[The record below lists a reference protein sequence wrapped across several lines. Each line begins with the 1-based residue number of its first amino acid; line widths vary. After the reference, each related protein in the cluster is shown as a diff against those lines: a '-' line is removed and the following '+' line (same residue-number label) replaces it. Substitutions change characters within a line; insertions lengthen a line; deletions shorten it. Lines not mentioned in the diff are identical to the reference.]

1 MKTAALIVTTGLPG
15 VSGVAALTADVGAI
29 SAGQRM
35 ISAFQRAGVS
45 LVGLVVGPE
54 DKKAERQFAQN
65 GVVFLRC
72 EDEASDFFRGVKLG
86 LSFLRGKFQR
96 VFLVPGD
103 MPLFLPATVEAML
116 SSTASIVVPEY
127 KHLSGYPVLLDE
139 HAMDAVLAAQDLAE
153 ARESVTHAPL
163 CIESVCVEDSGILI
177 RDRDMSHRQTL
188 IHNHNSQL
196 SRPIAEVSICN
207 GIPLYDSRM
216 SMLLHLV
223 EDTHSVQEACSL
235 MQISY
240 STAWKMLNHVEEA
253 LGFPL
258 ILRNRGGSSGNGT
271 VLTDKGRQLM
281 DAYDRF
287 SERLNQQAQ
296 QLYSQMFDP
305 SEWN

>member
-96 VFLVPGD
+96 VLLVPGD

>member
-35 ISAFQRAGVS
+35 ISAFQCAGVS

-127 KHLSGYPVLLDE
+127 KHLRSEERRVGKE
-139 HAMDAVLAAQDLAE
+139 C
-153 ARESVTHAPL
+153 R
-163 CIESVCVEDSGILI
+163 
-177 RDRDMSHRQTL
+177 
-188 IHNHNSQL
+188 
-196 SRPIAEVSICN
+196 SRWSP
-207 GIPLYDSRM
+207 Y
-216 SMLLHLV
+216 H
-223 EDTHSVQEACSL
+223 
-235 MQISY
+235 
-240 STAWKMLNHVEEA
+240 
-253 LGFPL
+253 
-258 ILRNRGGSSGNGT
+258 
-271 VLTDKGRQLM
+271 
-281 DAYDRF
+281 
-287 SERLNQQAQ
+287 
-296 QLYSQMFDP
+296 
-305 SEWN
+305 

>member
-35 ISAFQRAGVS
+35 ISAFQCAGVS

-54 DKKAERQFAQN
+54 DKKTERQFAQN

-72 EDEASDFFRGVKLG
+72 EDEASDFFRGLKLG

-96 VFLVPGD
+96 VLLVPGD

>member
-72 EDEASDFFRGVKLG
+72 EDEASDFFRGLKLG

-96 VFLVPGD
+96 VLLVPGD

-153 ARESVTHAPL
+153 AQESVTHASL
-163 CIESVCVEDSGILI
+163 CIDSVRVEDSGILI

>member
-35 ISAFQRAGVS
+35 ISAFQCAGVS